1 MQPRSTQAHG
11 AADEAAALGKAE
23 PVVIMHSGASIP
35 TVGYG
40 IGTAWYGR
48 SGVNEELRDAIG
60 KRSGACLPERKNP
73 LSRLDLTALS
83 QGY

>member
-1 MQPRSTQAHG
+1 MQPGRPGTLQ
-11 AADEAAALGKAE
+11 AADRMAALGKAE
-23 PVVIMHSGASIP
+23 PVVTMHSGASIP

-60 KRSGACLPERKNP
+60 KRARLPEE
-73 LSRLDLTALS
+73 SGTH
-83 QGY
+83 